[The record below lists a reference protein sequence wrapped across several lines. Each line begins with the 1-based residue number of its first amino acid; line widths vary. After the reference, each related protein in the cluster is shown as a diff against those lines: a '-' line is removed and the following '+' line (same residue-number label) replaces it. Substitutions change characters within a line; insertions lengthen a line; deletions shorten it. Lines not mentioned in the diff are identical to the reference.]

1 MFSLPH
7 VEESNLMNNSPDPL
21 ASNPSV
27 RRWATKFYEVMSW
40 DMPDQSDPVEGLSE
54 RRLAAQTELNKIV
67 IGPELMPGAR
77 RSFDGG
83 RKAIQQEINSA
94 RTVEGFASIDK
105 DIHDLAGDIAA
116 QVEIAAARGRSE
128 KHQDAAKKK
137 FEAVSPVLDQGAY
150 IFLETE
156 LAKPVAAHGKAVT
169 KDDFNAAAKL
179 AVDYLGLCGD
189 AETYGNYFTTWESAS
204 VGYIATAVKKADRDA
219 VTTLRGTKMKAAEAA
234 ARIGDFATAKA
245 KLEEWAASP
254 DVGTADFAKAETFTK
269 AMLVYTSTQEETCK
283 DVLASGIDSAN
294 TYKNHP
300 KKIKNLAYS
309 QKKYDDALIK
319 LNELTTWGMPRKELA
334 REMLRFDNAMR
345 SEQDFRDG
353 MALMNDADANDDV
366 PGAIAALK
374 KLQKNKDLMK
384 VNYSSQISKK
394 LAKRYAALMKLLQ
407 DPERTHL
414 KTTWETHEDHV
425 SNSEWDDAYRLVP
438 TLDDLFHLEKMV
450 DQRAELA
457 GIFLSNTEASTFGYQ
472 ADFTTAMS
480 LPKYKDALAELKVC
494 LPLIRKLPEYLQARD
509 DMLALRGA
517 LPGSGTP
524 PHDTLDTAMVDAK
537 KLADAKDPDG
547 ATKHLR
553 DVMEGADFLTLAMEM
568 ADYRLKSAEIAKR
581 HAKARKLLGITEAQ
595 TAIDVS
601 LTEAEAL
608 ATGGAFAQSY
618 LALQKH
624 GELLGQAQALGAAH
638 RQATGIVSGLRR
650 AVTTTPDLFDGESPS
665 IDELD
670 AALQAAVLLAKNK
683 DFAGARTAFDKV
695 LTDAA
700 ALNTIAATKYE
711 ALDGA
716 GSNAG
721 HSIQRHG
728 PGLTDQQL
736 ILRLKTG
743 TPPNPHSPDEKS
755 YTGASSSFDSAAD
768 WLAGRELAAKHAESK
783 GIDLAATEITPPY
796 ATKPSSSEIIVE
808 HGRPIDRAF
817 VGVKKEKKFD
827 TGTQS
832 FIDDK
837 TYETYE
843 EMSGLTRAYVNFLWE
858 FPVITDCPKVDKF
871 DQPVLDEHNAPVLA
885 DHNAQD
891 VLDYVEAWK
900 RKHGVEPPN
909 IPGRWVMM
917 QQYPVADGW
926 DDTLKAYTTEPKG
939 MIP

>member
-1 MFSLPH
+1 MT
-7 VEESNLMNNSPDPL
+7 NSPDPL

-27 RRWATKFYEVMSW
+27 RRWAEKFYDVMSW
-40 DMPDQSDPVEGLSE
+40 DMPDQSDPVEGLDES
-54 RRLAAQTELNKIV
+54 RLAAQTELNKIV
-67 IGPELMPGAR
+67 IGSELMPGAR

-83 RKAIQQEINSA
+83 RKAIQQAINSA
-94 RTVEGFASIDK
+94 KTVEAFTPIDK
-105 DIHDLAGDIAA
+105 DILDLGNDIAA
-116 QVEIAAARGRSE
+116 QLEIAAARVKSE
-128 KHQDAAKKK
+128 NHQDAAKQK
-137 FEAVSPVLDQGAY
+137 FKAVSPVLDQGAY

-156 LAKPVAAHGKAVT
+156 LAKAVAAHGKAVT
-169 KDDFNAAAKL
+169 KNNFDASAKL
-179 AVDYLGLCGD
+179 SVDYLGLCGD
-189 AETYGNYFTTWESAS
+189 AETYGNYFNTWESAS
-204 VGYIATAVKKADRDA
+204 VGYIATAIKKADRDA
-219 VTTLRGTKMKAAEAA
+219 VTTLRRTKMNAAEAA
-234 ARIGDFATAKA
+234 ARTGDFATAKA

-254 DVGTADFAKAETFTK
+254 DVGTADFAKAEAFTK

-294 TYKNHP
+294 TYSKHP

-309 QKKYDDALIK
+309 QKKYDDALVM
-319 LNELTTWGMPRKELA
+319 LNELTTWAIPRQPLA
-334 REMLRFDNAMR
+334 KEMLRFDNAMR
-345 SEQDFRDG
+345 SEEAFRDG
-353 MALMNDADANDDV
+353 MKLMNDADGKDDI

-374 KLQKNKDLMK
+374 KLQKNKSLMK
-384 VNYSSQISKK
+384 VNYSSQILKK
-394 LAKRYAALMKLLQ
+394 LAKRYAALMTLLQ

-414 KTTWETHEDHV
+414 KTTWKTHKKHV
-425 SNSEWDDAYRLVP
+425 NNEEWDDAYALVP
-438 TLDDLFHLEKMV
+438 VLDDLFHLEKMV

-457 GIFLSNTEASTFGYQ
+457 GIFLSNTDASTFGYQ
-472 ADFTTAMS
+472 ADLTAAMAV
-480 LPKYKDALAELKVC
+480 PKYKDALAALKVC
-494 LPLIRKLPEYLQARD
+494 LPLIRNLPEYLHARG
-509 DMLALRGA
+509 DMLALKGA

-524 PHDTLDTAMVDAK
+524 LHDALDKAMVDAK
-537 KLADAKDPDG
+537 VLADGKDPDG

-553 DVMEGADFLTLAMEM
+553 DVMEGADYLSLAMEM

-595 TAIDVS
+595 TAIDLS

-608 ATGGAFAQSY
+608 ATGGKFAQSY

-624 GELLGQAQALGAAH
+624 GGLLDQAQGLGAAH
-638 RQATGIVSGLRR
+638 RQATGIMSGLRR
-650 AVTTTPDLFDGESPS
+650 AVTTTPDLFDGESPTV
-665 IDELD
+665 DELD
-670 AALQAAVLLAKNK
+670 VALQAAVLLAKDK
-683 DFAGARTAFDKV
+683 DFAGAKTAFDKV

-728 PGLTDQQL
+728 PGLTDEQL

-743 TPPNPHSPDEKS
+743 TPPNPATPDEKS
-755 YTGASSSFDSAAD
+755 PTGASSSFDSAAD

-783 GIDLAATEITPPY
+783 GIDLTATEITPPY
-796 ATKPSSSEIIVE
+796 DAKLSSSEIIIE
-808 HGRPIDRAF
+808 HGRAIDRAF

-827 TGTQS
+827 PGTQS
-832 FIDDK
+832 FIDKK

-871 DQPVLDEHNAPVLA
+871 DNPVLDDLGAPVLA

-891 VLDYVEAWK
+891 VLDYVDAWK
-900 RKHGVEPPN
+900 RKHGVEPPD

>member
-1 MFSLPH
+1 MT
-7 VEESNLMNNSPDPL
+7 NIPDPL
-21 ASNPSV
+21 ALNPSV
-27 RRWATKFYEVMSW
+27 RRWAEKFYEVMSW
-40 DMPDQSDPVEGLSE
+40 DMPDQREPVEGLDE

-67 IGPELMPGAR
+67 IGSELMPGAR

-83 RKAIQQEINSA
+83 RKAIQQAINA
-94 RTVEGFASIDK
+94 AQTVEAFTPIDK
-105 DIHDLAGDIAA
+105 DILDLGNDIAA
-116 QVEIAAARGRSE
+116 QLEIAAARVKSE
-128 KHQDAAKKK
+128 KHLDAAKKK
-137 FEAVSPVLDQGAY
+137 FKAVSPVLDQGTY
-150 IFLETE
+150 VFLETD
-156 LAKPVAAHGKAVT
+156 LAKAAAAYGKAVI
-169 KDDFNAAAKL
+169 KDNFDAAAKL

-219 VTTLRGTKMKAAEAA
+219 VTTLRRVKMNAAEAA
-234 ARIGDFATAKA
+234 SRIGDFATAKA
-245 KLEEWAASP
+245 KLEEWATSP
-254 DVGTADFAKAETFTK
+254 DVGTADFAKAESFTSE
-269 AMLVYTSTQEETCK
+269 MLVYTSTQEETCK

-294 TYKNHP
+294 TYRNHP

-309 QKKYDDALIK
+309 QKKYDDALVK
-319 LNELTTWGMPRKELA
+319 LNELTTWAMPRNELA
-334 REMLRFDNAMR
+334 RLMLRFDNAMR
-345 SEQDFRDG
+345 SEEAFRDG
-353 MALMNDADANDDV
+353 MKLMNDADANGDI

-374 KLQKNKDLMK
+374 KLQKNKNLMK
-384 VNYSSQISKK
+384 VNYPSQISKK
-394 LAKRYAALMKLLQ
+394 MAKRYAALMQLLQ

-414 KTTWETHEDHV
+414 KTTWETHENHV
-425 SNSEWDDAYRLVP
+425 KNDEWDDAYKLVP
-438 TLDDLFHLEKMV
+438 VLDDLFHLEKMV

-457 GIFLSNTEASTFGYQ
+457 GIFLSNTDANTFGYQ
-472 ADFTTAMS
+472 ADFTAAMAV
-480 LPKYKDALAELKVC
+480 PKYKDALAALKVS
-494 LPLIRKLPEYLQARD
+494 LPLIRKLPEYLHTRG
-509 DMLALRGA
+509 DMLALKDA

-524 PHDTLDTAMVDAK
+524 LHDVLDKAMVDAK
-537 KLADAKDPDG
+537 VLADGRDPDG

-553 DVMEGADFLTLAMEM
+553 DVMEGADYLSLAMEM
-568 ADYRLKSAEIAKR
+568 ADYRLKSAEIAKC

-595 TAIDVS
+595 TAIDLS
-601 LTEAEAL
+601 LTEAEAM
-608 ATGGAFAQSY
+608 ATGGKFAQSY

-624 GELLGQAQALGAAH
+624 GALLDQAQGLGAAH
-638 RQATGIVSGLRR
+638 RQATGIMSGLRR
-650 AVTTTPDLFDGESPS
+650 AATTTPDLFDGETPTV
-665 IDELD
+665 DELD
-670 AALQAAVLLAKNK
+670 IALQAAVLLAKNK
-683 DFAGARTAFDKV
+683 DFAGAKTAFDKI

-700 ALNTIAATKYE
+700 ALNTIAAAKYE

-736 ILRLKTG
+736 ILRLKAG
-743 TPPNPHSPDEKS
+743 TPPNTHSPDEKS

-768 WLAGRELAAKHAESK
+768 WLAGRELAAKHAESR
-783 GIDLAATEITPPY
+783 GIDLKATEITPPY
-796 ATKPSSSEIIVE
+796 DAEPSSSEIIIE
-808 HGRPIDRAF
+808 HGRPIDKAF
-817 VGVKKEKKFD
+817 VGVKKEKKYD
-827 TGTQS
+827 AGTQT

-871 DQPVLDEHNAPVLA
+871 DQPVLDDHGAPVLA

-891 VLDYVEAWK
+891 VLDYVDAWE
-900 RKHGVEPPN
+900 RKHGVEPLN